1 MGRPKGSKNKSSK
14 DAKDFVSQ
22 VFRERNPHKLVIEM
36 LDNPDERSKVFI
48 RLMEYLY
55 GKPKESIELSGSVT
69 YREVLMRA
77 RAQREANANRPIT
90 D

>member
-1 MGRPKGSKNKSSK
+1 MGRPKGAKNKSTR
-14 DAKDFVSQ
+14 DAKDFVTQ
-22 VFRERNPHKLVIEM
+22 IFRERNPHKLVIEM
-36 LDNPDERSKVFI
+36 LDNPEERSKVFI

-55 GKPKESIELSGSVT
+55 GKPKESLELSGSVS

-77 RAQREANANRPIT
+77 RAQREANANRSSA